1 LATILLLHERV
12 DVPEPPGIEEE
23 VNVHERLV
31 ELVVA
36 ANVTVLVKPLRG
48 DTVIVEVP
56 ATPTVGDTLVGLTE
70 TEKSGTSGV
79 WKTPVVPVAGIGM
92 AVIASTRVKHV
103 VPSDAL
109 VIVQP
114 VA

>member
-1 LATILLLHERV
+1 M
-12 DVPEPPGIEEE
+12 DEE

-36 ANVTVLVKPLRG
+36 AKLTVLVKPLRG

-56 ATPTVGDTLVGLTE
+56 ATPTVVGTLVGLAE

-79 WKTPVVPVAGIGM
+79 WKIPVVPVAGIELNVL
-92 AVIASTRVKHV
+92 ALTRVKHV